1 MSDLSETSPPSPRG
15 VEVAPRVFAPA
26 GAMRIQF
33 ARSSGPGGQNVNK
46 LNTKAELWVRIDALE
61 GLTDNAKARLRSAGG
76 RRLTNEGEL
85 HLVSESHRGQEA
97 NRLEVLDRLRE
108 MIIRAKVEPKVRK
121 KVKISRAAK
130 AKRLESKK
138 RRSEV
143 KRNRRS
149 SFE

>member
-1 MSDLSETSPPSPRG
+1 MSESQASSGGT
-15 VEVAPRVFAPA
+15 EVAPRVYAPA
-26 GAMRIQF
+26 GALRVQF

-61 GLTDNAKARLRSAGG
+61 GLSENARARLRSAGG
-76 RRLTNEGEL
+76 RRVTNAGEL

-97 NRLEVLDRLRE
+97 NRLEVFERLRE
-108 MIIRAKVEPKVRK
+108 MIVRAKVEPKVRK
-121 KVKISRAAK
+121 KIKPGRAAK
-130 AKRLESKK
+130 AKRLENKK

-143 KRNRRS
+143 KQNRRP

>member
-1 MSDLSETSPPSPRG
+1 M
-15 VEVAPRVFAPA
+15 EVAPRVYAPA
-26 GAMRIQF
+26 GAVRIQF

-46 LNTKAELWVRIDALE
+46 LNTKAELWVHIDTLD
-61 GLTDNAKARLRSAGG
+61 GLSATARARLRSAGG
-76 RRLTNEGEL
+76 RRVTNEGEL

-108 MIIRAKVEPKVRK
+108 MIVRAKVEPKVRK

-130 AKRLESKK
+130 AKRLDSKK

>member
-1 MSDLSETSPPSPRG
+1 MSEALPASSPG
-15 VEVAPRVFAPA
+15 IEVAPRVYAPA
-26 GAMRIQF
+26 GALRIQF

-46 LNTKAELWVRIDALE
+46 LNTKAEMWVHIDALE
-61 GLTDNAKARLRSAGG
+61 GLSANAKARLRSAGG
-76 RRLTNEGEL
+76 RRVTKEGEL

-97 NRLEVLDRLRE
+97 NRLEALDRLRE
-108 MIIRAKVEPKVRK
+108 MIVRAKVEPKVRR

-130 AKRLESKK
+130 AKRLDSKK